1 VIATVGALLDKAVRD
16 LAADRDAAEARREAQ
31 VLLGFA
37 LGVTRAWVTTHPDQV
52 ADSEAA
58 ARFRS
63 LVVLRVS
70 GHPVAYLVGVKEF
83 YGLPLRVTPDVLIPR
98 PETEELVEA
107 ALERLPRD
115 EARKV
120 LDLGTGSGCI
130 AVAIARQRPAA
141 QVTAVDSSSPA
152 LALARENAAALDVE
166 VEFLASDW
174 FAALG
179 GRRFDLIVANPPYV
193 AADDPHLRRGDLRFE
208 PRPALAAGADGLAE
222 LRRIVGAAPKHL
234 RPRGWLLLEHGYN
247 QAEACR
253 DLLRNAGFGELVF
266 RADIAG
272 LPRIAGG
279 RLLTPDSPSR

>member
-1 VIATVGALLDKAVRD
+1 MIATVGALLDKALRD
-16 LAADRDAAEARREAQ
+16 LAADRDVAEARRESQ

-37 LGVTRAWVTTHPDQV
+37 LGVSRAWLTTHPDQT
-52 ADSEAA
+52 ADSETAA
-58 ARFRS
+58 KFQS
-63 LVVLRVS
+63 LVALRAS
-70 GHPVAYLVGVKEF
+70 GHPVAYLLGVKEF

-107 ALERLPRD
+107 ALERLPQG
-115 EARKV
+115 ETRKV

-130 AVAIARQRPAA
+130 AIAIARHRPAA
-141 QVTAVDSSSPA
+141 LVTAVDSSSPA

-166 VEFLASDW
+166 VEFLQSDW

-179 GRRFDLIVANPPYV
+179 RRRFDLISANPPYV
-193 AADDPHLRRGDLRFE
+193 AADDPHLHQGDLRFE
-208 PRPALAAGADGLAE
+208 PRPALAAGVDGLAD
-222 LRRIVGAAPKHL
+222 LCCIVGAAPKHL
-234 RPRGWLLLEHGYN
+234 RPGGWLLLEHGYD

-272 LPRIAGG
+272 LLRIAGG
-279 RLLTPDSPSR
+279 RLLTRDSPSR

>member
-1 VIATVGALLDKAVRD
+1 MIATVGALLGKAVRE
-16 LAADRDAAEARREAQ
+16 LAADRDAAEARRDAQ

-37 LGVTRAWVTTHPDQV
+37 LGVTRAWLTTHADQV

-58 ARFRS
+58 ARFHS
-63 LVVLRVS
+63 LVVLRAN

-98 PETEELVEA
+98 PETEELVEV
-107 ALERLPRD
+107 ALERLPHG

-130 AVAIARQRPAA
+130 AIAIARERPAA
-141 QVTAVDSSSPA
+141 QITAVDSSSPA
-152 LALARENAAALDVE
+152 LVLAGENAAALDIE
-166 VEFLASDW
+166 VEFLQSDW
-174 FAALG
+174 FAALD

-193 AADDPHLRRGDLRFE
+193 AADDPHLQQGDLRFE
-208 PRPALAAGADGLAE
+208 PRQALAAGADGLVE
-222 LRRIVGAAPKHL
+222 LRRIVGAAPKYL
-234 RPRGWLLLEHGYN
+234 RPGGWLLLEHGYS

-266 RADIAG
+266 RADFAG
-272 LPRIAGG
+272 VPRIAGG

>member
-1 VIATVGALLDKAVRD
+1 MIASVGALLEKAARD
-16 LAADRDAAEARREAQ
+16 LAADRDAAEARRDAQ

-37 LGVTRAWVTTHPDQV
+37 LGVSRAWLTAHMDQA

-63 LVVLRVS
+63 LVALRAS

-98 PETEELVEA
+98 SETEELVEA
-107 ALERLPRD
+107 ALERLPQG

-120 LDLGTGSGCI
+120 VDLGTGSGCI
-130 AVAIARQRPAA
+130 AIAIARQRPAA
-141 QVTAVDSSSPA
+141 QVTAVDTSSPA

-166 VEFLASDW
+166 VEFLHSDW
-174 FAALG
+174 FSALG

-193 AADDPHLRRGDLRFE
+193 AGDDPHLRQGDLRFE
-208 PRPALAAGADGLAE
+208 PRAALAAGADGLAD
-222 LRRIVGAAPKHL
+222 LRRIVGAAPKYL
-234 RPRGWLLLEHGYN
+234 RPGGWLLLEHGYD
-247 QAEACR
+247 QIEACR
-253 DLLRNAGFGELVF
+253 DLLLNTGFAELVF

>member
-1 VIATVGALLDKAVRD
+1 VIATVGALLEKAVRD
-16 LAADRDAAEARREAQ
+16 LAADGDAAEARRDAQ

-37 LGVTRAWVTTHPDQV
+37 LGVSRAWLTTHPDHA

-63 LVVLRVS
+63 LVALRAS
-70 GHPVAYLVGVKEF
+70 GHPVAYLVGAKEF

-107 ALERLPRD
+107 ALERLPQG
-115 EARKV
+115 EARKA

-130 AVAIARQRPAA
+130 AIAIARHRPAA

-152 LALARENAAALDVE
+152 LALARENAAALGVE
-166 VEFLASDW
+166 VEYLQSDW

-193 AADDPHLRRGDLRFE
+193 AADDSHLRQGDLRFE
-208 PRPALAAGADGLAE
+208 PRPALTAGVDGLAD
-222 LRRIVGAAPKHL
+222 LRRIVRAAPEHL
-234 RPRGWLLLEHGYN
+234 RPGGWLLLEHGYD
-247 QAEACR
+247 QAKACR
-253 DLLRNAGFGELVF
+253 DLLHNAGFAELVF

-279 RLLTPDSPSR
+279 RLLTPESPSR

>member
-37 LGVTRAWVTTHPDQV
+37 LGVSRAWLTTHTDQT

-63 LVVLRVS
+63 LVALRVS

-107 ALERLPRD
+107 ALERLPQG

-130 AVAIARQRPAA
+130 AIAIARQRPAA
-141 QVTAVDSSSPA
+141 QVTAVDSSTPA
-152 LALARENAAALDVE
+152 LALARENAAALSVE
-166 VEFLASDW
+166 VEFLPSDW

-222 LRRIVGAAPKHL
+222 LRRIVDAAPKHL

>member
-166 VEFLASDW
+166 VEFLPSDW

-253 DLLRNAGFGELVF
+253 DLLHNAGFGELVF

>member
-52 ADSEAA
+52 VDSEAA

-208 PRPALAAGADGLAE
+208 PRPALAAAADGLAE
-222 LRRIVGAAPKHL
+222 LHRIVAAAPKYL

-253 DLLRNAGFGELVF
+253 DLLHNAGFGELVF

>member
-1 VIATVGALLDKAVRD
+1 MIATVGALLDKAVRD

-130 AVAIARQRPAA
+130 AIAIARQRPAA

-152 LALARENAAALDVE
+152 LALARTNAAALDVE
-166 VEFLASDW
+166 VEFRQSDW
-174 FAALG
+174 FATLG
-179 GRRFDLIVANPPYV
+179 GRCFDLIVANPPYV

-208 PRPALAAGADGLAE
+208 PRPALAAGADGLAD
-222 LRRIVGAAPKHL
+222 LRRIVGTAPKHL
-234 RPRGWLLLEHGYN
+234 RPGGWLLLEHGYD
-247 QAEACR
+247 QAEVCR
-253 DLLRNAGFGELVF
+253 DLLRIAGFGELVF

>member
-1 VIATVGALLDKAVRD
+1 VIATVGALLDEAAMD

-37 LGVTRAWVTTHPDQV
+37 LGVSRAWLTAHMDQV

-58 ARFRS
+58 AIFQS
-63 LVVLRVS
+63 LVALRAS

-107 ALERLPRD
+107 ALERLPQG
-115 EARKV
+115 ESRKV
-120 LDLGTGSGCI
+120 VDLGTGTGCI
-130 AVAIARQRPAA
+130 AIAIASERPAA
-141 QVTAVDSSSPA
+141 QVTAVDTSSLA

-166 VEFLASDW
+166 VEFLQSDW
-174 FAALG
+174 FAALS

-193 AADDPHLRRGDLRFE
+193 AADDPHLRQGDLRFE
-208 PRPALAAGADGLAE
+208 PRAALAAGTDGLAE
-222 LRRIVGAAPKHL
+222 LRRIAGAAPNYLH
-234 RPRGWLLLEHGYN
+234 PGGWLLLEHGFD
-247 QAEACR
+247 QAEDCR
-253 DLLRNAGFGELVF
+253 DLLRNAGFSELVF

>member
-1 VIATVGALLDKAVRD
+1 VIATVGALLEEAAMD
-16 LAADRDAAEARREAQ
+16 LAADRDAAEARRDAQ
-31 VLLGFA
+31 VLLGFV
-37 LGVTRAWVTTHPDQV
+37 LGVSRAWLTAHMDQV

-58 ARFRS
+58 AIFQS
-63 LVVLRVS
+63 LVVLRAS

-107 ALERLPRD
+107 ALERLPQG
-115 EARKV
+115 ESRKV
-120 LDLGTGSGCI
+120 VDLGTGSGCI
-130 AVAIARQRPAA
+130 AIAIARQRPAA

-152 LALARENAAALDVE
+152 LALARENAAALGVE
-166 VEFLASDW
+166 VEFLQSDW

-193 AADDPHLRRGDLRFE
+193 AADDPHLRQGDLRFE
-208 PRPALAAGADGLAE
+208 PRAALAAGADGLAD
-222 LRRIVGAAPKHL
+222 LRRIAGAAPKYL
-234 RPRGWLLLEHGYN
+234 RPGGWLLLEHGYN
-247 QAEACR
+247 QAKACR
-253 DLLRNAGFGELVF
+253 DLLRNAGFAELVF

-279 RLLTPDSPSR
+279 RLLTRDSPSR

>member
-1 VIATVGALLDKAVRD
+1 MIATVGALLEKAVRD
-16 LAADRDAAEARREAQ
+16 LAAVRDTADARRDAQ

-37 LGVTRAWVTTHPDQV
+37 LGVTRAWVTTHPDQA

-63 LVVLRVS
+63 LVALRVS
-70 GHPVAYLVGVKEF
+70 GHPVAYLLGVKEF

-107 ALERLPRD
+107 ALERLPQG
-115 EARKV
+115 EARTV

-130 AVAIARQRPAA
+130 AIAIARQRPAA

-166 VEFLASDW
+166 VEFLESDW
-174 FAALG
+174 FSALS
-179 GRRFDLIVANPPYV
+179 GRRFDLILANPPYV
-193 AADDPHLRRGDLRFE
+193 AADDPHLRQGDLRYE
-208 PRPALAAGADGLAE
+208 PRPALAAGADGLAD
-222 LRRIVGAAPKHL
+222 LRLIVGAAPKYL
-234 RPRGWLLLEHGYN
+234 RSGGWLLLEHGYD
-247 QAEACR
+247 QAGACR
-253 DLLRNAGFGELVF
+253 DLLRKAGFSELVF

>member
-1 VIATVGALLDKAVRD
+1 MIATVGALLEEAAQD
-16 LAADRDAAEARREAQ
+16 LAADRDAAEARRDAQ

-37 LGVTRAWVTTHPDQV
+37 LGVSRAWLTAHVDKV

-58 ARFRS
+58 AKFQS
-63 LVVLRVS
+63 LVALRAN

-107 ALERLPRD
+107 ALERLPQG
-115 EARKV
+115 EMRKV
-120 LDLGTGSGCI
+120 VDLGTGSGCI
-130 AVAIARQRPAA
+130 AIVIARERPAA
-141 QVTAVDSSSPA
+141 KVTAVEASSPA

-166 VEFLASDW
+166 VEFLQGDW
-174 FAALG
+174 FSALG

-193 AADDPHLRRGDLRFE
+193 AADDPHLRQGDLRFE
-208 PRPALAAGADGLAE
+208 PRAALAAGTDGLAD
-222 LRRIVGAAPKHL
+222 LRRIAGAAPKYLH
-234 RPRGWLLLEHGYN
+234 PGGWLLLEHGYD

-253 DLLRNAGFGELVF
+253 DLLHNAGFAELVF

>member
-1 VIATVGALLDKAVRD
+1 MIATVGALLETAVGE
-16 LAADRDAAEARREAQ
+16 LTADRNTAEARRDAQ
-31 VLLGFA
+31 VLMGFA
-37 LGVTRAWVTTHPDQV
+37 LGVSRAWVTTHTDQPT
-52 ADSEAA
+52 DSEAA

-63 LVVLRVS
+63 LVELRVS

-83 YGLPLRVTPDVLIPR
+83 YGLPLRVTPEVLIPR

-107 ALERLPRD
+107 ALEKLPQGA
-115 EARKV
+115 ARTV

-130 AVAIARQRPAA
+130 AIAIARQRPAA

-152 LALARENAAALDVE
+152 LALARENAAALDVQ
-166 VEFLASDW
+166 VEFLQSDW

-193 AADDPHLRRGDLRFE
+193 AEDDPHLRQGDLRFE
-208 PRPALAAGADGLAE
+208 PSPALSAGADGLAD
-222 LRRIVGAAPKHL
+222 LCRIVGAVPEYL
-234 RPRGWLLLEHGYN
+234 SPGGWLLLEHGYD

-253 DLLRNAGFGELVF
+253 NLLRKAGFDEVVF

>member
-1 VIATVGALLDKAVRD
+1 MIATVGALLEEAAQD
-16 LAADRDAAEARREAQ
+16 LAADRDAAEARRDAQ

-37 LGVTRAWVTTHPDQV
+37 LGVSRAWLTAHVDKV

-58 ARFRS
+58 AKFQS
-63 LVVLRVS
+63 LVALRAN

-107 ALERLPRD
+107 ALERLPQG
-115 EARKV
+115 EMRKV
-120 LDLGTGSGCI
+120 VDLGTGSGCI
-130 AVAIARQRPAA
+130 AIVIARERPAA
-141 QVTAVDSSSPA
+141 KVTAVEASSPA

-166 VEFLASDW
+166 VEFLQGDW
-174 FAALG
+174 FSALG

-193 AADDPHLRRGDLRFE
+193 AADDPHLRQGDLRFE
-208 PRPALAAGADGLAE
+208 PRAALAAGTDGLAN
-222 LRRIVGAAPKHL
+222 LRRIAGAAPKYLH
-234 RPRGWLLLEHGYN
+234 PGGWLLLEHGYD

-253 DLLRNAGFGELVF
+253 DLLHNAGFAELVF

>member
-1 VIATVGALLDKAVRD
+1 MTATVGALFEKAARD
-16 LAADRDAAEARREAQ
+16 LAADRDAAEARRDAQ

-37 LGVTRAWVTTHPDQV
+37 LGVSRAWLTAHMEQA

-58 ARFRS
+58 AKFQS
-63 LVVLRVS
+63 LVTLRAN
-70 GHPVAYLVGVKEF
+70 GHPVAYLIGVKEF
-83 YGLPLRVTPDVLIPR
+83 FGLTLRVTPDVLIPR

-107 ALERLPRD
+107 ALERLPQG
-115 EARKV
+115 ESRKV
-120 LDLGTGSGCI
+120 VDLGTGSGCI
-130 AVAIARQRPAA
+130 AIAIARERPAA
-141 QVTAVDSSSPA
+141 QVTAVDTSSPA

-166 VEFLASDW
+166 VEFLQSDW

-193 AADDPHLRRGDLRFE
+193 AADDPHLRQGDLRFE
-208 PRPALAAGADGLAE
+208 PRAALAAGADGLAD
-222 LRRIVGAAPKHL
+222 LRRIAGAAPKYL
-234 RPRGWLLLEHGYN
+234 RPGGWLLLEHGYD

-253 DLLRNAGFGELVF
+253 DLLHNAGFAELVF
-266 RADIAG
+266 RADVAG

>member
-1 VIATVGALLDKAVRD
+1 VIATVGALLEKAVRD
-16 LAADRDAAEARREAQ
+16 LVADRDAADARRESQ

-37 LGVTRAWVTTHPDQV
+37 LGVSRAWLTTHPDQAAGSETAAKFRTLV
-52 ADSEAA
+52 A
-58 ARFRS
+58 
-63 LVVLRVS
+63 LRAS
-70 GHPVAYLVGVKEF
+70 GHPVAYLLGVKEF
-83 YGLPLRVTPDVLIPR
+83 YGLLLRVTPDVLIPR

-107 ALERLPRD
+107 ALERLQQG

-130 AVAIARQRPAA
+130 AIAIARQRPAA
-141 QVTAVDSSSPA
+141 QVAAVDSSSAA
-152 LALARENAAALDVE
+152 LALARENAAAFDVE
-166 VEFLASDW
+166 AEFLQSNW
-174 FAALG
+174 FSALG
-179 GRRFDLIVANPPYV
+179 RRHFDLIVANPPYV
-193 AADDPHLRRGDLRFE
+193 SADDPHLRQGDLRFE
-208 PRPALAAGADGLAE
+208 PRPALAAGADGLAD

-234 RPRGWLLLEHGYN
+234 RRGGWLLLEHGYD

-253 DLLRNAGFGELVF
+253 DLLHDAGFGEMVF

>member
-1 VIATVGALLDKAVRD
+1 MITTVGALLDKAVRD
-16 LAADRDAAEARREAQ
+16 LGADRDAAEARREVQ

-37 LGVTRAWVTTHPDQV
+37 LGVTRAWLTAHRDQV

-63 LVVLRVS
+63 LVALRAK

-98 PETEELVEA
+98 PETEELVEV
-107 ALERLPRD
+107 ALERLPNG

-130 AVAIARQRPAA
+130 AIAIAHQRRAA

-152 LALARENAAALDVE
+152 LALARENAAALGVK
-166 VEFLASDW
+166 VAFLQSDW

-179 GRRFDLIVANPPYV
+179 GCRFDLIVANPPYV
-193 AADDPHLRRGDLRFE
+193 AAGDPHLQQGDLRFE
-208 PRPALAAGADGLAE
+208 PRAALAAGADGLAE

-234 RPRGWLLLEHGYN
+234 RPGGWLLLEHGYD

-253 DLLRNAGFGELVF
+253 DLLLNAGFSELVF

>member
-1 VIATVGALLDKAVRD
+1 MTATVGALFEKAARD
-16 LAADRDAAEARREAQ
+16 LAADWDAAEARRDAQ

-37 LGVTRAWVTTHPDQV
+37 LGVSRAWLTAHMDQT
-52 ADSEAA
+52 ANSEAVA
-58 ARFRS
+58 KFLS
-63 LVVLRVS
+63 LVALRAS

-107 ALERLPRD
+107 ALERLPQG
-115 EARKV
+115 EMRKV
-120 LDLGTGSGCI
+120 VDLGTGSGCI
-130 AVAIARQRPAA
+130 AIVIARERPAA
-141 QVTAVDSSSPA
+141 KVTAVETSSPA
-152 LALARENAAALDVE
+152 LALARENAAALDVD
-166 VEFLASDW
+166 VEFLQGDW

-193 AADDPHLRRGDLRFE
+193 AADDPHLRQGDLRFE
-208 PRPALAAGADGLAE
+208 PRAALAAGTDGLAD
-222 LRRIVGAAPKHL
+222 LRRIAGAAPKYL
-234 RPRGWLLLEHGYN
+234 RPGGWLLLEHGYD

-253 DLLRNAGFGELVF
+253 DLLHNAGFAELVF
-266 RADIAG
+266 RADVAG

>member
-1 VIATVGALLDKAVRD
+1 VIATVGALLDKAVRE

-37 LGVTRAWVTTHPDQV
+37 LGVTRAWLTAHPDQP

-63 LVVLRVS
+63 LAALRVS
-70 GHPVAYLVGVKEF
+70 GQPVAYLVGVKEF

-115 EARKV
+115 DARKV

-130 AVAIARQRPAA
+130 AIAIARQRPAA

-152 LALARENAAALDVE
+152 LALARENAAALSVE
-166 VEFLASDW
+166 AEFLQSDW

-193 AADDPHLRRGDLRFE
+193 AADDPHLRQGDLRFE

-234 RPRGWLLLEHGYN
+234 RPGGWLLLEHGYD

-253 DLLRNAGFGELVF
+253 NLLRNAGFGEPVF

>member
-1 VIATVGALLDKAVRD
+1 VIATVGALLEKAVRD
-16 LAADRDAAEARREAQ
+16 LAADRDAAEARRESQ

-37 LGVTRAWVTTHPDQV
+37 LGVSRAWLTTHPDQA
-52 ADSEAA
+52 ADSETAA
-58 ARFRS
+58 KFRS
-63 LVVLRVS
+63 LVALRVS
-70 GHPVAYLVGVKEF
+70 GHPVAYLLGVKEF
-83 YGLPLRVTPDVLIPR
+83 FGLALGVTPDVLIPR

-107 ALERLPRD
+107 ALERLPQG
-115 EARKV
+115 ETRKV

-130 AVAIARQRPAA
+130 AIAIARHRPEA

-166 VEFLASDW
+166 VKFLQSDW

-179 GRRFDLIVANPPYV
+179 RRRFDLVVANPPYV
-193 AADDPHLRRGDLRFE
+193 AADDPHLRQGDLRFE
-208 PRPALAAGADGLAE
+208 PRPALAAGADGLVD

-234 RPRGWLLLEHGYN
+234 RPGGWLLLEHGYD

-253 DLLRNAGFGELVF
+253 DLLRNTGFGELVF

>member
-1 VIATVGALLDKAVRD
+1 MIATVGALLEKAVRE

-31 VLLGFA
+31 VLLGSA
-37 LGVTRAWVTTHPDQV
+37 LGVSRAWVITHPEQA
-52 ADSEAA
+52 ADSETA

-63 LVVLRVS
+63 LVALRVS
-70 GHPVAYLVGVKEF
+70 GYPVAYLLGVKEF
-83 YGLPLRVTPDVLIPR
+83 YGLPLQVTPDVLIPR

-107 ALERLPRD
+107 ALERLPQG

-130 AVAIARQRPAA
+130 AVAIAHQRPAA

-152 LALARENAAALDVE
+152 LALARENATALGVE
-166 VEFLASDW
+166 VEFLQSDW

-179 GRRFDLIVANPPYV
+179 GRRFDMIVANPPYV
-193 AADDPHLRRGDLRFE
+193 AADDPHLRQGDLRFE
-208 PRPALAAGADGLAE
+208 PRPALAAGADGLAD
-222 LRRIVGAAPKHL
+222 LRRIVGAAPTYL
-234 RPRGWLLLEHGYN
+234 RPDGWLLLEHGCD
-247 QAEACR
+247 QAGSCR

-279 RLLTPDSPSR
+279 RLLTPDSRSR